1 MTEQHRRDKG
11 TLLLAFIVGLSVHG
25 TFSALFNSAV
35 HFSVFPVL
43 ALCLAVYC
51 FHQRYLNLMLPEG
64 MPKLVTG
71 TFFLGLF
78 SYNALMRAEYPEAGS
93 NYFSAVFIVIIALW
107 LYRAMKQRR
116 ATGQDEVTE

>member
-51 FHQRYLNLMLPEG
+51 FHQR
-64 MPKLVTG
+64 
-71 TFFLGLF
+71 
-78 SYNALMRAEYPEAGS
+78 
-93 NYFSAVFIVIIALW
+93 
-107 LYRAMKQRR
+107 
-116 ATGQDEVTE
+116 

>member
-51 FHQRYLNLMLPEG
+51 FHQRYLNQMLPEG
-64 MPKLVTG
+64 
-71 TFFLGLF
+71 
-78 SYNALMRAEYPEAGS
+78 
-93 NYFSAVFIVIIALW
+93 SAVSYDLDMHSYSDGKYLFRVVSVSGSRIKLLFCRLYCDYRLVALPGDETAPCH
-107 LYRAMKQRR
+107 RA
-116 ATGQDEVTE
+116 G

>member
-51 FHQRYLNLMLPEG
+51 FHQRYLNQMLPEG
-64 MPKLVTG
+64 I
-71 TFFLGLF
+71 FLGLGAF
-78 SYNALMRAEYPEAGS
+78 LTAESRKAKK
-93 NYFSAVFIVIIALW
+93 NH
-107 LYRAMKQRR
+107 
-116 ATGQDEVTE
+116 

>member
-11 TLLLAFIVGLSVHG
+11 TLLLAFYCRAFS
-25 TFSALFNSAV
+25 TRYFSALLIPQSIFRFFRFWHCA
-35 HFSVFPVL
+35 F
-43 ALCLAVYC
+43 AVYC
-51 FHQRYLNLMLPEG
+51 FHQRYLNQMLPEG

-116 ATGQDEVTE
+116 ATGRMK